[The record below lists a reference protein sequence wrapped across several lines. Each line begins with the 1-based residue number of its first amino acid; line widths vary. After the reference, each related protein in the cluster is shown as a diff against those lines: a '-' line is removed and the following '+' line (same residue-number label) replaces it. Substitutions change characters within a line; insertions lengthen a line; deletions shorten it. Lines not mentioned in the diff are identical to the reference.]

1 MQPPARGVA
10 PGGQW
15 PDPRRRNEPK
25 QPIEQPHPYA
35 GFPPPQPST
44 PQPLA
49 APKPTTPTTAA
60 LSRLALSR
68 LALSRL
74 ALILSIVAGVLLVG
88 LAVGLVLITG

>member
-25 QPIEQPHPYA
+25 QPIEQLHPYA

-60 LSRLALSR
+60 LSRQ
-68 LALSRL
+68 ALSRL